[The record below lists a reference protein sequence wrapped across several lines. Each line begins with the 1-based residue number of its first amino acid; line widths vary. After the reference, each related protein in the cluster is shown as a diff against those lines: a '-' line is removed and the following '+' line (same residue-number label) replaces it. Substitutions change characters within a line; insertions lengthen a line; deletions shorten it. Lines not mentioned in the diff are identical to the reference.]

1 MDHFKS
7 GKHDGKFGAFDDKGV
22 PTQTADGTEIPE
34 KKLKALKKEYD
45 SVKDKWDKH
54 QQAMAKYSQD
64 LTKYEKWKEGGEEE
78 ISVSGVPEAQ
88 RSAACETA
96 ALEVLRRLLDRSVT
110 EHAEELSVEVNQG
123 SHDPP
128 ELAALMV
135 KVVLEHEDK
144 TTDPVLKVLKTVDK
158 KKRSGMIEVG
168 ELPEVFRLLKEDELQ
183 VGTHV
188 CFGDITYEEVD
199 FVSSV
204 LEKSSLAKEGQ
215 ISHEDLKAYIENQ
228 DLQPSEGGH
237 PSSLA
242 GTLVL
247 MRLEAWKKASSVE
260 KLMSPRAWRLQL
272 SGGSLGEAQAAQAQA
287 EEPAKET
294 NAPAEPQVEPPKE
307 ETSGKDKEKDKEK
320 KEKKDKKEKKEKKE
334 KK

>member
-1 MDHFKS
+1 M
-7 GKHDGKFGAFDDKGV
+7 
-22 PTQTADGTEIPE
+22 
-34 KKLKALKKEYD
+34 
-45 SVKDKWDKH
+45 
-54 QQAMAKYSQD
+54 
-64 LTKYEKWKEGGEEE
+64 
-78 ISVSGVPEAQ
+78 
-88 RSAACETA
+88 
-96 ALEVLRRLLDRSVT
+96 
-110 EHAEELSVEVNQG
+110 NQG

-135 KVVLEHEDK
+135 KVVLEHEAISFRFVQWALQGCEGGRVLECPRAPSDSDQDK

>member
-1 MDHFKS
+1 
-7 GKHDGKFGAFDDKGV
+7 
-22 PTQTADGTEIPE
+22 
-34 KKLKALKKEYD
+34 
-45 SVKDKWDKH
+45 
-54 QQAMAKYSQD
+54 
-64 LTKYEKWKEGGEEE
+64 
-78 ISVSGVPEAQ
+78 
-88 RSAACETA
+88 
-96 ALEVLRRLLDRSVT
+96 VLRRLLDRSVT

-199 FVSSV
+199 FVSSI

-237 PSSLA
+237 PTSLA

-272 SGGSLGEAQAAQAQA
+272 SGGEALGEAQEKAQGAGAQA

-294 NAPAEPQVEPPKE
+294 NAPAEPQGEPPKE

>member
-1 MDHFKS
+1 
-7 GKHDGKFGAFDDKGV
+7 
-22 PTQTADGTEIPE
+22 
-34 KKLKALKKEYD
+34 
-45 SVKDKWDKH
+45 
-54 QQAMAKYSQD
+54 
-64 LTKYEKWKEGGEEE
+64 
-78 ISVSGVPEAQ
+78 
-88 RSAACETA
+88 
-96 ALEVLRRLLDRSVT
+96 
-110 EHAEELSVEVNQG
+110 
-123 SHDPP
+123 
-128 ELAALMV
+128 MV
-135 KVVLEHEDK
+135 
-144 TTDPVLKVLKTVDK
+144 
-158 KKRSGMIEVG
+158 EVG

-215 ISHEDLKAYIENQ
+215 ISHEDLKAFIENQ
-228 DLQPSEGGH
+228 DLQPSETGH

-242 GTLVL
+242 GSLVF

-272 SGGSLGEAQAAQAQA
+272 SGNGLGPETEAKEAPGKAA
-287 EEPAKET
+287 EEEEPKET
-294 NAPAEPQVEPPKE
+294 NAPAEAPVEPSKE
-307 ETSGKDKEKDKEK
+307 ETSGKDKEK